1 MKNKFS
7 IFFLGFMLLFTSC
20 GEQHKAQSLV
30 KDFLNE
36 NLIDN
41 DCSYERF
48 GKLTP
53 TAMINADRLAAM
65 RKDIETLPIVKKGI
79 RYKSNDLPDTLL
91 YIRATYKLTGKN
103 GEKEKFT
110 QTFYMDKGI
119 THIIAFKKN

>member
-1 MKNKFS
+1 MKIKFS
-7 IFFLGFMLLFTSC
+7 ILFLGIVLLFTSC

-41 DCSYERF
+41 DCSFERF
-48 GKLTP
+48 SKLTP
-53 TAMINADRLAAM
+53 TAMINVERLAAM

-79 RYKSNDLPDTLL
+79 QYGSNDLPDTLL

>member
-1 MKNKFS
+1 MKIKFS
-7 IFFLGFMLLFTSC
+7 ILFLGIVLLFTSC

-30 KDFLNE
+30 KDFLNK

-41 DCSYERF
+41 DCSFERF
-48 GKLTP
+48 SKLTP
-53 TAMINADRLAAM
+53 TAMINAERLAAM

-79 RYKSNDLPDTLL
+79 QYGSNDLPDTLL
-91 YIRATYKLTGKN
+91 YIRATYKLTGKD